1 MNKIVAFLVVLILVS
16 CKSKIPLNT
25 STKDK
30 SQNKI
35 EDCFKTTKAF
45 KTLNIRSS
53 VLFTDDK
60 KSQRITAEIKIKKD
74 EKILISLKFLGITMA
89 KILATPTSVSYYEK
103 VNGTYFEGDFQLIS
117 KWLGTDLNFSLLQNL
132 IVGDALADLNV
143 EKFTIVSENEKT
155 ILNFD
160 TANGL
165 TKLIGINI
173 EKCMVEST
181 TITEVATQKTMQLQ
195 YANPQLFMNYAIPTT
210 LEIIASQN
218 SKTAK
223 IDLKYENIDVDA
235 NISFPYAVPNGYTK
249 KASTKL

>member
-1 MNKIVAFLVVLILVS
+1 MNKITAFLIVFILVS
-16 CKSKIPLNT
+16 CKSKVPLIA
-25 STKDK
+25 SAKDK

-53 VLFTDDK
+53 VLFTDSK
-60 KSQRITAEIKIKKD
+60 ISQRLTAEIKIKKD

-103 VNGTYFEGDFQLIS
+103 INGTYFEGDFQLIS
-117 KWLGTDLNFSLLQNL
+117 KWLGADLNFALLQNM
-132 IVGDALADLNV
+132 IVGDALANLNA
-143 EKFTIVSENEKT
+143 EKFTIVSEDQKT

-165 TKLIGINI
+165 TKSIGINLD
-173 EKCMVEST
+173 KCMVETT
-181 TITEVATQKTMQLQ
+181 TITELATQKIMQLQ
-195 YANPQLFMNYAIPTT
+195 YSNPQLFMNYAIPTT
-210 LEIIASQN
+210 LEITALQN
-218 SKTAK
+218 GKTAK
-223 IDLKYENIDVDA
+223 IDLKYENIDIDT

-249 KASTKL
+249 KSFN